1 MRSTICVLSAVGLF
15 LATSSAVAAEAAG
28 SSESAEFSDSRTE
41 AQRSF
46 DAAEEAKDDAAL
58 QALKARIDQGT
69 AKPRASQD
77 SSGPVEAVQQLPV
90 SPAMQEAALAPLR
103 SAGVVAQE
111 AQVQSSTMFLMRDC
125 YHLVLT
131 VADSG
136 RPPRYHLVVVRLP
149 APLPECTAAS
159 TSREIDS
166 SYVDSFQVAVK
177 GGQGF
182 ALAFQSKQTPSGS
195 GLVHVRL
202 FQIAPKDL
210 SVVRAEF
217 LGTFRGSTWVNEM
230 HFEGHRLVVET
241 NRYTA
246 TYPHF
251 LTSTLPPE
259 GVIFP

>member
-1 MRSTICVLSAVGLF
+1 MRNAVQVLSMVGL
-15 LATSSAVAAEAAG
+15 LLVAPSAMATETEGSGAGAEL
-28 SSESAEFSDSRTE
+28 SDSRTE
-41 AQRSF
+41 AQKSF
-46 DAAEEAKDDAAL
+46 DATEEARDTAAL
-58 QALKARIDQGT
+58 QALKARVEQGT
-69 AKPRASQD
+69 SKQRTSQD
-77 SSGPVEAVQQLPV
+77 SSEPVEEVQLLPV
-90 SPAMQEAALAPLR
+90 TPAIQEAALAPLR
-103 SAGVVAQE
+103 STGVVAQD

-125 YHLVLT
+125 YHLILT

-136 RPPRYHLVVVRLP
+136 RPPRYHLIVVRLP

-159 TSREIDS
+159 REIDS
-166 SYVDSFQVAVK
+166 SYVDAFQVAVK

-217 LGTFRGSTWVNEM
+217 LGTFLGSTWVNGM
-230 HFEGHRLVVET
+230 HFEGNRLVVET

-246 TYPHF
+246 TYPRF
-251 LTSTLPPE
+251 LTSNLPPE

>member
-1 MRSTICVLSAVGLF
+1 MRNAVQVLSVVGL
-15 LATSSAVAAEAAG
+15 LLVAPSAVATETEGSGEGAELN
-28 SSESAEFSDSRTE
+28 DSRTE
-41 AQRSF
+41 AQRNF
-46 DAAEEAKDDAAL
+46 DAAEEARDAAAL
-58 QALKARIDQGT
+58 QALKARVEQG
-69 AKPRASQD
+69 ASKPRASQD
-77 SSGPVEAVQQLPV
+77 SSEPVEEVRLLPV
-90 SPAMQEAALAPLR
+90 TPAIQEAALAPLR
-103 SAGVVAQE
+103 SAGVVAQD
-111 AQVQSSTMFLMRDC
+111 AQVQSSSMFLMRDC

-131 VADSG
+131 VADLG
-136 RPPRYHLVVVRLP
+136 RPPRYHLIVVRLP
-149 APLPECTAAS
+149 APLPECTV

-246 TYPHF
+246 TYPRF